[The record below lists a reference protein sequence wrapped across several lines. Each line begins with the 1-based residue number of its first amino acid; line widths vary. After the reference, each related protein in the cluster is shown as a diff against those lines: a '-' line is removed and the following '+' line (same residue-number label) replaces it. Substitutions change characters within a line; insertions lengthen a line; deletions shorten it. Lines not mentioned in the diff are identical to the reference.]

1 MCWVCVTYVG
11 SDVHLKSLLSLFAS
25 TITKIYDL
33 IHRNHGM
40 TIDEL
45 IHRLTIGGQYG
56 THDDPFTITFF
67 VIYRNFMRPR
77 EVLSKLIQRFHECE
91 KDVKDNRNT
100 THEK

>member
-1 MCWVCVTYVG
+1 M
-11 SDVHLKSLLSLFAS
+11 
-25 TITKIYDL
+25 
-33 IHRNHGM
+33 IHRNRTDGM

-67 VIYRNFMRPR
+67 VVYRAFMRPR
-77 EVLSKLIQRFHECE
+77 EVLVKLVQRFHECE
-91 KDVKDNRNT
+91 KDVKDFKDNRNT